1 MQAGEPADRL
11 SSVARFALIVRAGPD
26 AGASVIVDTD
36 TVVVGRGEG
45 STLQL
50 TDAAVSRRHLVL
62 RRAADR
68 DVLEVAE
75 VPGVN
80 PVWSIVD
87 GQRIGITPGT
97 GLAPG
102 ASFTLGNTTIQV
114 ADAAAGPKGTL
125 ELDVRTGPAP
135 GDELASLAALGERL
149 AQCGSLQ
156 AVFRT
161 ATSWAVDAL
170 PCDRALVLSADG
182 SDVLGA
188 AADGPAPDLAL
199 SRAILHR
206 VRTEQ
211 RAFLVRDVA
220 AEPDLAGRQ
229 SIVARGIRGA
239 MAAPVRDLVFYAEWS
254 GPKGPALPEDR
265 ALLLL
270 VCAAQLVA
278 ALGTSATERSQ
289 LRAAARSRGRPAA
302 RMVGASA
309 PMQRLQVFLERVA
322 QTQATVLLLGESGTG
337 KELAANLI
345 HALSPRSSGPFVAI
359 NCAAIPENLLESEL
373 FGHERGAFT
382 GAVAQHD
389 GVFARAHGGTLFLD
403 EIGEMSLATQARMLR
418 VLETRRFTRVGGTEE
433 IEVDVRLVA
442 ATHRD
447 LRKMVAE
454 GRFREDLLYR
464 LSVIQTRLP
473 PLRERV
479 EDIPELVRY
488 FADELGES
496 MGRRILAISPEAL
509 EILQRYRW
517 PGNVRELRNVV
528 ERALVLGDGPTLEA
542 DDLPPELHK
551 AAPTVPPT
559 AAAAATHLVRPLA
572 ELERDAIAAALEA
585 TGGNKARAAAL
596 LGIDRT
602 TLYRKLKDMDV

>member
-1 MQAGEPADRL
+1 
-11 SSVARFALIVRAGPD
+11 VAGPRL
-26 AGASVIVDTD
+26 VI
-36 TVVVGRGEG
+36 GRGEG
-45 STLQL
+45 CTLQL
-50 TDAAVSRRHLVL
+50 SDAAVSRRHLVL
-62 RRAADR
+62 DPDPSGGLVVAD
-68 DVLEVAE
+68 

-80 PVWSIVD
+80 PVWAIAD
-87 GQRIGITPGT
+87 GNRVGLSAGARI
-97 GLAPG
+97 APG
-102 ASFTLGNTTIQV
+102 ESFTLGSTTIQV
-114 ADAAAGPKGTL
+114 VAGPSAARGTL
-125 ELDVRTGPAP
+125 ELDVRTGPTP
-135 GDELASLAALGERL
+135 GDELAALAALGERL
-149 AQCGSLQ
+149 AACGSLQ

-161 ATSWAVDAL
+161 ATAWAVEAL
-170 PCDRALVLSADG
+170 GCDRALVLSADG

-188 AADGPAPDLAL
+188 AAEGPAPDLAI
-199 SRAILHR
+199 SRAMLRR
-206 VRTEQ
+206 VLAEQ
-211 RAFLVRDVA
+211 RAFFVRDVS
-220 AEPDLAGRQ
+220 AEPDLANRQ

-239 MAAPVRDLVFYAEWS
+239 MAAPVRDLVFYAEWT

-289 LRAAARSRGRPAA
+289 LRAATRAKGTTPAA
-302 RMVGASA
+302 RMVGTSA
-309 PMQRLQVFLERVA
+309 AMQRLQVFLERVA
-322 QTQATVLLLGESGTG
+322 QHQATVLLFGESGTG
-337 KELAANLI
+337 KELAANLV
-345 HALSPRSSGPFVAI
+345 HALSPRANGPFVAI

-403 EIGEMSLATQARMLR
+403 EIGEMSLSTQASMLR
-418 VLETRRFTRVGGTEE
+418 VLETRRFCRVGGTQE
-433 IEVDVRLVA
+433 IEVDVRVVA

-454 GRFREDLLYR
+454 GTFREDLFYR

-479 EDIPELVRY
+479 EDIPDLVRY
-488 FADELGES
+488 FAEQLGEA
-496 MGRRILAISPEAL
+496 MGRRILSIAPEAL

-517 PGNVRELRNVV
+517 PGNIRELRNVV

-542 DDLPPELHK
+542 DDLPPEL
-551 AAPTVPPT
+551 
-559 AAAAATHLVRPLA
+559 AAAAPAGARATVQDRALLVRPLA
-572 ELERDAIAAALEA
+572 EIERDAILAALEA

-602 TLYRKLKDMDV
+602 TLYRKLKDMGS